1 MLDSVR
7 ISLKVLNA
15 AQLAGVAAAAFGL
28 AWFGGALPTAPRGPG
43 SERPALVQAARA
55 YADALDEELAASIAE
70 ARNAALLL
78 RLDDAAISDAW
89 RAARLQDWLALNPR
103 YRDAVLLAPDGT
115 LRASGGTGPV
125 PREIV
130 PRIPAPGRGAEV
142 AVTAG
147 PEEAPFAMTLA
158 LGAPGR
164 SDRLVLRAAPGY
176 FDGIAERVRRG
187 LGGSGLLASGLR
199 GSDPGRADGIRF
211 AVAGADG
218 RALLGPLPAAD
229 DPRPHEAAPTRGSRD
244 LASPGWL
251 VTAAAPGIPLAGPA
265 GPDPRLIALGLALVL
280 GAGGLGYALG
290 GRVSARLRR
299 VADEAPGDILGAAP
313 ASRVREIAA
322 LSGSVRDRT
331 LSLDARLA
339 GAGSGLDR
347 VRGRLTTF
355 EAMSGWTCW
364 EIDPETRQVVWS
376 DPDGAGS
383 AAGGGPAPAD
393 RVATFADLAARFE
406 PADRPLLDLT
416 LAAALEADGPHD
428 VVLRTSGPGPEAGRR
443 LLLRLLR
450 GRDAAGRPRVH
461 ALSRV
466 IREGE
471 PADTPAGANE
481 RRRNLVLRRVTDG
494 IVHDFNDVLTV
505 VLANLG
511 VLRRQTAL
519 DPRQAALTDA
529 ALAGAQRGA
538 ALTRRLLGLVRGDEA
553 AAGDPASPDLAAS
566 DLSATVAA
574 FLPFLQANVLRD
586 APVVTRIPEGLP
598 KALCGERLLELVL
611 LNLAVHV
618 RDLGLHGFAIGAAAH
633 PAGAPTLPGM
643 PDGPALRVLF
653 ASGRRPSGASPR
665 LPSQSRTQDHGR
677 ALATVAQ
684 LVRERGGGWRL
695 VCDGRGEEAFLAE
708 VWLRAE
714 APAPDARPAPAQAAP
729 LRILLVESD
738 SLVRASVAEAL
749 GELGHAVVQAASG
762 EHALDLLGDDA
773 AFDAM
778 IADQAMPVMTG
789 LQLAAAVVE
798 RHPGIRVIL
807 ASPHG
812 QLPAAARRFLQ
823 LDKPFR
829 PEDLATVLGA
839 AAPPASRAA

>member
-28 AWFGGALPTAPRGPG
+28 AWFGGALSSAPRQAGT
-43 SERPALVQAARA
+43 ERPALVQAARA
-55 YADALDEELAASIAE
+55 YADALDEELGAAIGD

-78 RLDDAAISDAW
+78 RLDDSGVSDAW
-89 RAARLQDWLALNPR
+89 RAARLQDWLSLNPR

-115 LRASGGTGPV
+115 PRASGGGTPLLRIATAA
-125 PREIV
+125 PARRAEIA
-130 PRIPAPGRGAEV
+130 I
-142 AVTAG
+142 TAG
-147 PEEAPFAMTLA
+147 PDEAPFALTLA
-158 LGAPGR
+158 LGLPGR
-164 SDRLVLRAAPGY
+164 SDSLVLRAAPAF
-176 FDGIAERVRRG
+176 FDGIGERIRRG
-187 LGGSGLLASGLR
+187 VGASEAIR
-199 GSDPGRADGIRF
+199 DGIRF

-218 RALLGPLPAAD
+218 RALLGVLPAAD

-251 VTAAAPGIPLAGPA
+251 VTASAPGIPVAAPA
-265 GPDPRLIALGLALVL
+265 GADPRLIALGLALVL

-299 VADEAPGDILGAAP
+299 LADDAPGDGLDGAP
-313 ASRVREIAA
+313 VSRVREIAA
-322 LSGSVRDRT
+322 ISGTVRDRT

-376 DPDGAGS
+376 DRASPGTPSGTLAG
-383 AAGGGPAPAD
+383 AD
-393 RVATFADLAARFE
+393 RVATMADLAARFE

-416 LAAALEADGPHD
+416 LAAALAADGPHD
-428 VVLRTSGPGPEAGRR
+428 VALRLRGPGSEAGGR
-443 LLLRLLR
+443 LLVRFLR
-450 GRDAAGRPRVH
+450 GRDAAGRVRVH
-461 ALSRV
+461 ALSRA
-466 IREGE
+466 IREGDA
-471 PADTPAGANE
+471 PDTPAGANE

-519 DPRQAALTDA
+519 DARQAALTDA
-529 ALAGAQRGA
+529 ALAGAHRGA
-538 ALTRRLLGLVRGDEA
+538 ALTRRLLGLVRGGTEA
-553 AAGDPASPDLAAS
+553 AGGDASGADLASS
-566 DLSATVAA
+566 DLAATVAA
-574 FLPFLQANVLRD
+574 FLPFLQANVLRE
-586 APVVTRIPEGLP
+586 APLVTRIPDDLP
-598 KALCGERLLELVL
+598 RARCGERLLELVL
-611 LNLAVHV
+611 LNLAFHV

-633 PAGAPTLPGM
+633 PAGAPPLPGM
-643 PDGPALRVLF
+643 PEGPALRILF
-653 ASGRRPSGASPR
+653 ASGRRGAGAVMRPSPR
-665 LPSQSRTQDHGR
+665 SLD
-677 ALATVAQ
+677 TVAQ
-684 LVRERGGGWRL
+684 LVRDAGGAWRL

-708 VWLRAE
+708 IWLRAE
-714 APAPDARPAPAQAAP
+714 ARAPEAVAAPAEAR

-762 EHALDLLGDDA
+762 EHALALLAQDA

-789 LQLAAAVVE
+789 LQLAATVVE

-829 PEDLATVLGA
+829 PEDLASVLGA
-839 AAPPASRAA
+839 AAPAANRAA

>member
-28 AWFGGALPTAPRGPG
+28 AWFGGALSRAPQGG
-43 SERPALVQAARA
+43 GTERPALVQAARA
-55 YADALDEELAASIAE
+55 YADALDEELGASIAE

-78 RLDDAAISDAW
+78 RLDDPGVTDAW
-89 RAARLQDWLALNPR
+89 RASRLQDWLSFNPR

-115 LRASGGTGPV
+115 PRASGRGV
-125 PREIV
+125 PLPQAATLV
-130 PRIPAPGRGAEV
+130 PARRAEV
-142 AVTAG
+142 AVAAG
-147 PEEAPFAMTLA
+147 PEEAPFALTLA
-158 LGAPGR
+158 LGVPGR
-164 SDRLVLRAAPGY
+164 SDSLVLRAAPAY
-176 FDGIAERVRRG
+176 FDGIGERVRHG
-187 LGGSGLLASGLR
+187 VGQGGGIR
-199 GSDPGRADGIRF
+199 DGIRF

-218 RALLGPLPAAD
+218 RALLGPLPAAG

-244 LASPGWL
+244 LASPGWI
-251 VTAAAPGIPLAGPA
+251 VTASSPGIPLAAPA
-265 GPDPRLIALGLALVL
+265 GPDPRLMALGLALVL

-299 VADEAPGDILGAAP
+299 LADDVPGDALDAAP
-313 ASRVREIAA
+313 VSRVREIAA
-322 LSGSVRDRT
+322 ISGTVRDRT
-331 LSLDARLA
+331 LSLDSRLA
-339 GAGSGLDR
+339 GTGTGLDR

-364 EIDPETRQVVWS
+364 EIDPETRQVAWS
-376 DPDGAGS
+376 DPAGPGAL
-383 AAGGGPAPAD
+383 AGAD
-393 RVATFADLAARFE
+393 RVATMADLAARFE

-428 VVLRTSGPGPEAGRR
+428 VALRLRGPGPDSARR
-443 LLLRLLR
+443 LLVRFLR
-450 GRDAAGRPRVH
+450 GRDAAGRVRVH
-461 ALSRV
+461 ALSRA
-466 IREGE
+466 IREE
-471 PADTPAGANE
+471 DAPDTPAGANE

-529 ALAGAQRGA
+529 ALAGAHRGA
-538 ALTRRLLGLVRGDEA
+538 ALTRRLLGLVRGGTEA
-553 AAGDPASPDLAAS
+553 AGSDQPPSPLASSDLA
-566 DLSATVAA
+566 ATVAA
-574 FLPFLQANVLRD
+574 FLPFLQANVLRE
-586 APVVTRIPEGLP
+586 APLVTRIPDDLP
-598 KALCGERLLELVL
+598 RARCGERLLELVL
-611 LNLAVHV
+611 LNLAFHT

-633 PAGAPTLPGM
+633 PAGAPPLPGM
-643 PDGPALRVLF
+643 PEGPALRILF
-653 ASGRRPSGASPR
+653 ASGRRAPGAATRPSPR
-665 LPSQSRTQDHGR
+665 
-677 ALATVAQ
+677 ALDTVAQ
-684 LVRERGGGWRL
+684 LVRDAGGAWRL

-708 VWLRAE
+708 IWLRAE
-714 APAPDARPAPAQAAP
+714 ARAPEVTAAPGRAP

-762 EHALDLLGDDA
+762 EHALGLLAQDA

-789 LQLAAAVVE
+789 LQLAATVVE
-798 RHPGIRVIL
+798 RHPGIRVVL

-812 QLPAAARRFLQ
+812 QLPASARRFLR

-829 PEDLATVLGA
+829 PEDLASVLGSAGPA
-839 AAPPASRAA
+839 ADRAA